1 MSDEP
6 YVCKLNEDSILYLKQ
21 ALSPL
26 IPYLSQYTTSKHLTL
41 CTLLWS
47 FLVILSGYLARFNK
61 YWLILSIMALMGHVV
76 TDLLDGALSS
86 YQNDG
91 LEKWNFFMD
100 HLLDFVLAISIFVG
114 LAVHFY
120 KRQTAMI
127 LPLFIIFIMIIIN
140 MAASFLLIVERGLD
154 LGINIQGCFAFNIF
168 HMHLV
173 MVLFYIYVMMYR
185 KRTSTLW
192 AWIIASIISLL
203 TVYNIYKRQ
212 DDLAKQT

>member
-6 YVCKLNEDSILYLKQ
+6 YVCKLNEDSIMYLKQ
-21 ALSPL
+21 LLSPL

-47 FLVILSGYLARFNK
+47 FLVILSGYLARFNR

-76 TDLLDGALSS
+76 TDILDGAMSS

-120 KRQTAMI
+120 KRHTAMI
-127 LPLFIIFIMIIIN
+127 IPLFIIFTMIIIN

-168 HMHLV
+168 HMHLI

-185 KRTSTLW
+185 KRTNTLW

-203 TVYNIYKRQ
+203 TIYNVYKRQ
-212 DDLAKQT
+212 DDLIDT